1 MPFADVPRMSKGC
14 LRTKF
19 GVQPRLE
26 DHSPTRRHGSV
37 GYICPHRL
45 QTHDG
50 SWVFGVIVSRRSG
63 SLVAGMRCAP
73 VKTNLSETRK
83 KQATDEAA
91 TGALVRV
98 AYGHSEYGWNGRADC

>member
-1 MPFADVPRMSKGC
+1 VPFADVSRMSKGY

-19 GVQPRLE
+19 GVQPLLI
-26 DHSPTRRHGSV
+26 RRHDSV

-45 QTHDG
+45 QTTTVSRVIG
-50 SWVFGVIVSRRSG
+50 IIVSRRSG
-63 SLVAGMRCAP
+63 SLVTGMRCAP

-98 AYGHSEYGWNGRADC
+98 AYGHSEHGWNGRADR